1 MQRRLV
7 ALKALINF
15 AQDGAFIEQLCQ
27 LGTVNRVYDIL
38 KENVRQDLKNAELET
53 EEQSQVKLL
62 AEGVFEL
69 VGGSSGDLQEATI
82 MHCFLLLNNLSAIE
96 NGQKHILCLDNE
108 KSQFIIVESLF
119 AMFCYF
125 NKNTAFDFVSNLMA
139 NIACLNEGRQWML
152 DNGMF
157 EAISLQLLTKQ
168 PNTHRRK
175 SLIQCLRH
183 LSFEYE
189 KYEARFLDKNVPRDL
204 CKLLIDE

>member
-1 MQRRLV
+1 M
-7 ALKALINF
+7 
-15 AQDGAFIEQLCQ
+15 
-27 LGTVNRVYDIL
+27 YDVL
-38 KENVRQDLKNAELET
+38 KENVRTDLKNNELES
-53 EEQSQVKLL
+53 EEQSKVKLL

-69 VGGSSGDLQEATI
+69 VGSSGDSQEATI
-82 MHCFLLLNNLSAIE
+82 MHCFLLLNNVSAVE

-108 KSQFIIVESLF
+108 KSQFIIIESLF

-139 NIACLNEGRQWML
+139 NMACVQEGRTWML

-168 PNTHRRK
+168 PNAHRRK

-183 LSFEYE
+183 MSFEYE
-189 KYEARFLDKNVPRDL
+189 KYEAKFLEKNVPRDL
-204 CKLLIDE
+204 CKLLIDEQSIQEE